1 MVVDQSGVALRD
13 AEIRW
18 ASSDGAIVAID
29 PWGYIDA
36 IAEGSAEIIATY
48 GSLTASVPVT
58 VLPEVRDYIQKV
70 EFTETSGSYHKSR
83 GNINLSLR
91 VFDGTG
97 YMTSCNG
104 ANSLPVSA
112 SSSNEAVA
120 TVVAIP
126 AINNCR
132 LPVTLNQAGTA
143 TITLT
148 INGSS
153 ATYDL
158 TVTDGSLTIGW
169 SADFP
174 SDVVAGDTVSFSAIV
189 TNENGDPVEGRTVH
203 FDRSRGTLLESEA
216 VTDANG
222 VATVRWTAP
231 TSLRFIAV
239 LNVVTATITA
249 ATENLGGM
257 GRISDSQSITIDRG
271 KPASLSFFHLDPDL
285 NRYMPV
291 SGDTLTLET
300 GANRVILLVTYDK
313 HGNFVN
319 SSTSSAT
326 MTPGGT
332 TNINPLPT
340 IDISDYSLTA
350 DFRAVSISNA
360 TAETVD
366 FEVELKW
373 AADNIKLTRKI
384 ALEFVDPS

>member
-97 YMTSCNG
+97 YMTSCSG

-120 TVVAIP
+120 TVVAVP

-158 TVTDGSLTIGW
+158 AVTDGSLTIGW
-169 SADFP
+169 AANHP
-174 SDVVAGDTVSFSAIV
+174 GNVEAGDTVAFSAIV
-189 TNENGDPVEGRTVH
+189 VNENGEPVEGRTVH
-203 FDRSRGTLLESEA
+203 FDRNRGSLLESEA

-231 TSLRFIAV
+231 TSLRFIGEIS
-239 LNVVTATITA
+239 ATITA
-249 ATENLGGM
+249 ATDNLGGM
-257 GRISDSQSITIDRG
+257 GRIHAARVIDIERG
-271 KPASLSFFHLDPDL
+271 NKAASFSFFRLDTNL
-285 NRYMPV
+285 NRYVPI
-291 SGDTLTLET
+291 SGNALTLET
-300 GANRVILLVTYDK
+300 GTNTTILLAAYDK
-313 HGNFVN
+313 HGNLVA
-319 SSTSSAT
+319 SSTGAAT
-326 MTPGGT
+326 SNIGGT
-332 TNINPLPT
+332 ASVAAALDANLT
-340 IDISDYSLTA
+340 DYSLTA
-350 DFRAVSISNA
+350 NSRRITVSSA
-360 TAETVD
+360 TEQTVD
-366 FEVELKW
+366 LDVELEW
-373 AADNIKLTRKI
+373 AADEVKLKGKLTIK
-384 ALEFVDPS
+384 FVNPS